1 MLQDGPANAPVG
13 VAADP
18 PPDRGDARAIAPE
31 PVVGAPLSAWLLV
44 PGVGLVAAGL
54 VIALA
59 PLAGLDAR
67 SVQLG
72 TLAALLPTAITPA
85 VMGKLGRRPVS
96 LFGVCE
102 MIASMTRNL
111 VSAGAAW
118 ALLARAGADQTALLG
133 ALGVVLLACLIAE
146 KTVAVRALRP
156 AWTPRA
162 ECSC

>member
-1 MLQDGPANAPVG
+1 MQDGPANAPVG

-18 PPDRGDARAIAPE
+18 PPDRGDARSIAPE
-31 PVVGAPLSAWLLV
+31 PVVGAPLSAWLFV
-44 PGVGLVAAGL
+44 PGAGLVVAGL
-54 VIALA
+54 VIVLA

-72 TLAALLPTAITPA
+72 ALAALLPTAITPA
-85 VMGKLGRRPVS
+85 VMGRLGRRPVS

-102 MIASMTRNL
+102 MVTSMTRNL

-118 ALLARAGADQTALLG
+118 ALLARTDADRNTMLG

-146 KTVAVRALRP
+146 KIVAVRALRP